1 MHPADVA
8 DHVADSVAV
17 LRDRLAERPEL
28 RAGSPLVD
36 GDVHLFIPFTLL
48 VRQVVDAALPSG
60 LVAPGGENIA
70 VASRVVL
77 LGAPP
82 EERPL
87 LLAFELDDYDAQP
100 PTAELLLPD
109 RSPLPPEQWPKSLN
123 WQGVIQ
129 GHPNYDRPWFCRR
142 GLREYHS
149 HPQHEDDPW
158 DLHRE
163 ALPLHSVVE
172 ELLGDLSRRFIGG

>member
-8 DHVADSVAV
+8 EYVAESVAI
-17 LRDRLAERPEL
+17 LRDRLGERPQL
-28 RAGSPLVD
+28 RAGSPELER
-36 GDVHLFIPFTLL
+36 DVYLFVPFTLL
-48 VRQVVDAALPSG
+48 TRQVVDAVLPSG
-60 LVAPGGENIA
+60 LVAPGGADLA
-70 VASRVVL
+70 VANRVVL

-82 EERPL
+82 VERPL
-87 LLAFELDDYDAQP
+87 LLALQLDDYDAQP

-109 RSPLPPEQWPKSLN
+109 RSPLPAAQWPKSLN
-123 WQGVIQ
+123 GQGVIS
-129 GHPNYDRPWFCRR
+129 GHPDYDRPWFCRR

-163 ALPLHSVVE
+163 ELPLHSVIE
-172 ELLGDLSRRFIGG
+172 ELLSELSRRFIGE

>member
-8 DHVADSVAV
+8 DYVAESVAV
-17 LRDRLAERPEL
+17 LRDRLGERPDL
-28 RAGSPLVD
+28 GAGSPQLE

-48 VRQVVDAALPSG
+48 SRQVVDAVMPSG
-60 LVAPGGENIA
+60 LIAPGGADLA
-70 VASRVVL
+70 VANRVVL

-82 EERPL
+82 VERPL

-109 RSPLPPEQWPKSLN
+109 RSPLPPGQWPKSLN
-123 WQGVIQ
+123 GQGVIH
-129 GHPNYDRPWFCRR
+129 GHRDYDRPWFCRR

-149 HPQHEDDPW
+149 HPQHEVDPW

-163 ALPLHSVVE
+163 ALPLHSIVE
-172 ELLGDLSRRFIGG
+172 ELLSDLSRRFIGE